1 MRETKS
7 ERASERDRAKEIEGK
22 RQRGGKGGEKAR
34 ERKRKGQREKERE
47 REREGARKRERDEF
61 LKTSARARPCA
72 KGQTDNRRGQ
82 VSRCVCVHTSVHVC
96 MCESGYTCGYT
107 CADSMIVSFVNSFC
121 QSLFVGLS
129 CRSLL

>member
-7 ERASERDRAKEIEGK
+7 ERASETDRAKEIERK
-22 RQRGGKGGEKAR
+22 RQRGGKGGERAR

-61 LKTSARARPCA
+61 LKTSARARPCE

-82 VSRCVCVHTSVHVC
+82 VSRCVRVRTSVHVC
-96 MCESGYTCGYT
+96 MCESAYTYARLCVQVYIRT
-107 CADSMIVSFVNSFC
+107 YA
-121 QSLFVGLS
+121 
-129 CRSLL
+129 